1 MPINVKTANA
11 LGLTIPVG
19 VFEIA
24 DEVVQRRR
32 NWQNL
37 WSGWISQERTV
48 WDILLGELSNRET
61 LGYELKS
68 FYFFFFACAAS
79 ANLSHS
85 TATFS
90 HAALSRSRCCE

>member
-1 MPINVKTANA
+1 MVINVKTANA
-11 LGLTIPVG
+11 VGLTIPVG
-19 VFEIA
+19 VLAIA

-32 NWQNL
+32 L
-37 WSGWISQERTV
+37 LARIYGAAALRKRGPFGTS
-48 WDILLGELSNRET
+48 LLGELPNQET
-61 LGYELKS
+61 FGYELKS

-90 HAALSRSRCCE
+90 HAALS